1 MTVTTWPDISEWQP
15 PLSDAFTG
23 PLVCSRA
30 SLSTYKTD
38 NHIGINRVWQQR
50 KVLSGQLAFEFY
62 YHVWY
67 PGNEAAQYD
76 TAMRAIGGARP
87 GLVFMLDIES
97 WSGAIHGDNT
107 ASIDK
112 LRLRFATALGSPLSV
127 PVYGNTG
134 DLRSIYPG
142 RPSTAPT
149 ILASYGSA
157 WWSIEGNQ
165 IAQQYTNGV
174 WAGPAGLPVGCA
186 PFGRCDFNGARM
198 SVQQLRSRL
207 GLTSLAPASAGATE
221 IPATPVSLAKP
232 KAVPDMYEVL
242 LVDGSGEW
250 FMYSPLVFQHI
261 ADGAELVRVI
271 ASPLNANGKNGF
283 RHITRID
290 RENYRN
296 IVTRNQQAIR
306 GAAA

>member
-1 MTVTTWPDISEWQP
+1 MSLTTWPDVSEWQA

-23 PLVCSRA
+23 PLVCCRA

-50 KVLSGQLAFEFY
+50 KVRSGQLAFEFY

-67 PGNEAAQYD
+67 PGSEAAQYD
-76 TAMRAIGGARP
+76 TAMRAIGGARA
-87 GLVFMLDIES
+87 GIAVMLDIES
-97 WSGAIHGDNT
+97 WSGAIRGDHT
-107 ASIDK
+107 ASIDN
-112 LRLRFATALGSPLSV
+112 LRARFATTLGSALSV
-127 PVYGNTG
+127 PVYGDTG
-134 DLRSIYPG
+134 DLRSIYSG
-142 RPSTAPT
+142 RSSTVPT
-149 ILASYGSA
+149 ILASYGSQ
-157 WWSIEGNQ
+157 WWSVEGNQ
-165 IAQQYTNGV
+165 VGQQYTDGT
-174 WAGPAGLPVGCA
+174 WQGPAGCPNSVA

-207 GLTSLAPASAGATE
+207 GVAGLAPSSAGAIE
-221 IPATPVSLAKP
+221 IPAPSTSPATP
-232 KAVPDMYEVL
+232 KAVPEMYEVL

-261 ADGAELVRVI
+261 ANGGELTRVI
-271 ASPLNANGKNGF
+271 GSPLNANGKNGL
-283 RHITRID
+283 RHISRID